1 MLIIKEIS
9 ITIILFFEINIAETA
24 GIIRKEK
31 TGITPFTFTANTI
44 DKPIDI

>member
-1 MLIIKEIS
+1 MLRIHATII
-9 ITIILFFEINIAETA
+9 TTILFFEINIAETA

-44 DKPIDI
+44 AKPMDM